1 MWDGIV
7 MCVATHPTLMTAV
20 LNVVPYVNLWIY
32 LWPVRPSPTA
42 IPAGD
47 LGSGGSRTTLL
58 MLAKLRQILLLLIL
72 DQRVLEQSY

>member
-1 MWDGIV
+1 
-7 MCVATHPTLMTAV
+7 MTAV

-32 LWPVRPSPTA
+32 LSPLRPSPTA

-47 LGSGGSRTTLL
+47 LGNGGFRTTVL

-72 DQRVLEQSY
+72 DQ